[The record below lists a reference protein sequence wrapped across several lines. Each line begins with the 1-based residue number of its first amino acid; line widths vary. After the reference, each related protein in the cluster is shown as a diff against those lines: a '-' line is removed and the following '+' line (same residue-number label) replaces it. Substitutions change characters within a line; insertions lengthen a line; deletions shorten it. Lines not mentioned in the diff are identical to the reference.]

1 MAQQSVRHILMVTA
15 VLQCASET
23 QHSGGDASEAA
34 VRCLE
39 MFGRLFP
46 DATRDELRS
55 AVVEAER
62 RRKEIKALP
71 RVDVSLDQR
80 IKPQTSVALSM
91 RRPPQTFS
99 RNISIAAG
107 RKPGVF
113 AQMAFV
119 RRLKEFSRRI
129 FRRHPAFSRPLLV
142 RVGTPGRGLL
152 LPPN

>member
-1 MAQQSVRHILMVTA
+1 MAEQSVRHILMVTA

-23 QHSGGDASEAA
+23 RHSGGDASDAA
-34 VRCLE
+34 ARCLE

-55 AVVEAER
+55 AVVDAER
-62 RRKEIKALP
+62 REKEIKTLP

-91 RRPPQTFS
+91 RSPPRTVS
-99 RNISIAAG
+99 RNSSIAVG
-107 RKPGVF
+107 RRPKVF
-113 AQMAFV
+113 APKTFV
-119 RRLKEFSRRI
+119 RRLGQFSRGL
-129 FRRHPAFSRPLLV
+129 FRWRPQFSRPLLI
-142 RVGTPGRGLL
+142 RAGTTGRGVL